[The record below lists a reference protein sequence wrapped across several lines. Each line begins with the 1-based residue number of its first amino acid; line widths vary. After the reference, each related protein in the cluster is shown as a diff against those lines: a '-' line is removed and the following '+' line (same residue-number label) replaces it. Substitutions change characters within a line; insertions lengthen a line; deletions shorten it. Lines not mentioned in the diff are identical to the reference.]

1 MKKKSSI
8 INHQLSIRMLRVG
21 VFDSGLGGLTI
32 VKALTEVIKGA
43 EIFYVADTKN
53 APYGEKTPEQIL
65 QYSLDVTRYL
75 VEQHQIDGLI
85 IACNTATSAAV
96 KQIREA
102 YSSLVVIGTEPGIK
116 PAFEQTQTG
125 KVGVLATPA
134 TLKGEKYQ
142 KLASDLSKKQEV
154 TLFEQACPGLVEQI
168 EKGEID
174 TEETRTML
182 ENWLRPMRES
192 DVDTIVL
199 GCTHYPLVSEVIEH
213 VMQRRLNLIHT
224 GDAIAQYSLA
234 LSQEYGHLNEGDLD
248 LKLYATGEISKESVK
263 HIFGKVLKVETI
275 VL

>member
-1 MKKKSSI
+1 MKI
-8 INHQLSIRMLRVG
+8 G

-32 VKALTEVIKGA
+32 VKALTKVIKGA

-65 QYSLDVTRYL
+65 QFSLNVTKYL
-75 VEQHQIDGLI
+75 VEHHHIDGLV

-96 KQIREA
+96 KTIREA
-102 YSSLVVIGTEPGIK
+102 YPSLVVIGTEPGIK
-116 PAFEQTQTG
+116 PAFEQTSTG

-142 KLASDLSKKQEV
+142 QLANDLSQNREV

-168 EKGEID
+168 ENGETHSD
-174 TEETRTML
+174 KTREML

-199 GCTHYPLVSEVIEH
+199 GCTHYPLVADVIEH

-224 GDAIAQYSLA
+224 GDAIAQHSLA
-234 LSQEYGHLNEGDLD
+234 LSRENGHRNEGELH
-248 LKLYATGEISKESVK
+248 LKLYATDHISKESVK
-263 HIFGKVLKVETI
+263 HIFGKALEIETI
-275 VL
+275 EL